1 MFYNTKFVPIP
12 FSLDMWKYS
21 NKELGEKYLDKKML
35 DEFKVVGLTRVYTV
49 DFEKDVTEDDCDD
62 CDDYFNRDDAMGSYE
77 LTHKEFFIQDP
88 SYNTVVEYIKDH
100 TDSDIEAACRIG
112 DIKDKPALVLE
123 RKRDD

>member
-35 DEFKVVGLTRVYTV
+35 DEFKVVGLTRVYSV
-49 DFEKDVTEDDCDD
+49 NFEKDVTEDDCE
-62 CDDYFNRDDAMGSYE
+62 DYFNGEDAMGSFE
-77 LTHKEFFIQDP
+77 MTHKEFFIQDP

>member
-35 DEFKVVGLTRVYTV
+35 EDFKVVGLTRVYAV
-49 DFEKDVTEDDCDD
+49 NFETDVTEDDCE
-62 CDDYFNRDDAMGSYE
+62 DYFDSYDSMGSFE

-100 TDSDIEAACRIG
+100 TDSDVEAECRIS
-112 DIKDKPALVLE
+112 DIKDKMALVLE
-123 RKRDD
+123 RKIND